1 MSSIITAVFKA
12 TIGLLVNKGR
22 DKAAEKLKDG
32 DVTDQKFRGLI
43 VREIDDIKSQLKG
56 LARKDLLA
64 SISFFKE
71 GIELLYE
78 VFDKARQ
85 EREHGTIKEEAAAGT
100 ASAEAV
106 SLAKGMRRLELTNV
120 DESATRALAN
130 AKDRFKDA
138 RRKATEA
145 FANEALELSD
155 RVLAMQYRVMSTIL
169 ETVDNPEDALAAC
182 RVCIEELHSLSAVK
196 ECFTVE
202 LKRGFWA
209 QFSKEERR
217 AIISATCHVNR
228 TIYDV
233 ILMVRF
239 GNNQLSANNWPCVDT
254 GEEKVDPLFDG
265 RVSKVLQKQGMEH
278 CCVTPWSFGQEG
290 EKEHKLKYPTGI
302 ATNGDGQ
309 FIITDN
315 SDKNVK
321 VFDSNGKFVLQF
333 HPERNDSETDLYVLD
348 VATDM
353 NNSNIFVLVGLGR
366 LGAEL
371 EVQVFS
377 RAADLLNKFS
387 VRGRDRSRSRL
398 AVTNNRVLVLKGW
411 TTVHVSEHEGRYVH
425 SFGEGILKEA
435 WDITASPDGQAMILD
450 GSCVFIFTEDG
461 KQQRKFNINTKEDA
475 YYSRIALHP
484 SGEFVVVAGLE
495 RGTEHLCVAIYTKD
509 GEFVRK
515 IVVTEEK
522 IFGIAGIT
530 VSMEGHIAMAVT
542 DLCMDGDTYSLFR
555 DGKVIVL

>member
-78 VFDKARQ
+78 VFGKARRK
-85 EREHGTIKEEAAAGT
+85 REHGTIKEEAAAGT

-106 SLAKGMRRLELTNV
+106 SLAKGMRRLELTDL

-169 ETVDNPEDALAAC
+169 ETVDNPEIALAAC

-196 ECFTVE
+196 ECFTIE
-202 LKRGFWA
+202 LKGGFWA
-209 QFSKEERR
+209 RFSKEERR
-217 AIISATCHVNR
+217 AIISTTCHVNR

-233 ILMVRF
+233 ILMASF
-239 GNNQLSANNWPCVDT
+239 GNNLLSANNWPCVDT
-254 GEEKVDPLFDG
+254 GEEKVDLLFDG

-278 CCVTPWSFGQEG
+278 CCVPWSFGQEG

-302 ATNGDGQ
+302 ATNADGQ
-309 FIITDN
+309 FIIADD
-315 SDKNVK
+315 SDESVK
-321 VFDSNGKFVLQF
+321 VFDGSGKFVLQF
-333 HPERNDSETDLYVLD
+333 HLERNDTETGLRVFD

-353 NNSNIFVLVGLGR
+353 NNSNIFVLVGLKR
-366 LGAEL
+366 YEAER
-371 EVQVFS
+371 EVQVFNHT
-377 RAADLLNKFS
+377 ADLLHKFP
-387 VRGRDRSRSRL
+387 VKGGDWGYRL
-398 AVTNNRVLVLKGW
+398 AVTNNKVLVLADE
-411 TTVHVSEHEGRYVH
+411 TVHVYEHEGRYVR
-425 SFGEGILKEA
+425 SF
-435 WDITASPDGQAMILD
+435 
-450 GSCVFIFTEDG
+450 V
-461 KQQRKFNINTKEDA
+461 
-475 YYSRIALHP
+475 
-484 SGEFVVVAGLE
+484 
-495 RGTEHLCVAIYTKD
+495 
-509 GEFVRK
+509 
-515 IVVTEEK
+515 
-522 IFGIAGIT
+522 
-530 VSMEGHIAMAVT
+530 
-542 DLCMDGDTYSLFR
+542 
-555 DGKVIVL
+555 